1 MNVPNTTVAQR
12 MLLATTLLEVIIVHV
27 IQDSNLVVE
36 GQHSRVWENPV
47 KVGEGVD
54 QELR

>member
-27 IQDSNLVVE
+27 TQDSNLVVE
-36 GQHSRVWENPV
+36 GQHSRAWENPV